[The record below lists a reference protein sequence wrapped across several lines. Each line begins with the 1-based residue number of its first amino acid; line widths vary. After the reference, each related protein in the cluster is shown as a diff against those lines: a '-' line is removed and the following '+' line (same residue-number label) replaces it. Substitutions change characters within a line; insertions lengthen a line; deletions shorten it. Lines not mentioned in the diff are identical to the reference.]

1 MTAAEMWAHDHDA
14 ATISLQT
21 YLHSP
26 LSVPFYE
33 DRVGNSRRAVVFR
46 KDIGQAP

>member
-1 MTAAEMWAHDHDA
+1 MTAAEEWARDNDA
-14 ATISLQT
+14 MIISPDT

-33 DRVGNSRRAVVFR
+33 QRMGYRRRLIVFR
-46 KDIGQAP
+46 KDLT

>member
-1 MTAAEMWAHDHDA
+1 M
-14 ATISLQT
+14 T

-33 DRVGNSRRAVVFR
+33 DRMGCTRRAVVFR
-46 KDIGQAP
+46 KDSGQAH